1 MPDPKLK
8 YQQLLAY
15 GKKLPSMPQE
25 DHADENKVRGCVSQ
39 VQRQPSTAGQVVKCM
54 RRSVY
59 GSENP
64 ELEGILFHVLAEGL
78 VQCQANA
85 VPLMHALRLQ
95 VWVKPQVRDGKIY
108 WLADSDSA
116 LTKVMFKELYLLPVV
131 PTVSAFTACAA
142 SCAGPGCLAG
152 RHPIPCCRWS

>member
-1 MPDPKLK
+1 MCLTGAAPAKHCW
-8 YQQLLAY
+8 A
-15 GKKLPSMPQE
+15 S
-25 DHADENKVRGCVSQ
+25 
-39 VQRQPSTAGQVVKCM
+39 VKCM

-64 ELEGILFHVLAEGL
+64 ELEGTFYVLAEGL

-85 VPLMHALRLQ
+85 VPLMHGLRLQ

-116 LTKVMFKELYLLPVV
+116 LTKVMFIGFCLLPVV
-131 PTVSAFTACAA
+131 PAMSAFTACVAP
-142 SCAGPGCLAG
+142 CAGPGYLAG